1 MNEKINKLSII
12 KPDDWHIHL
21 RENEVLNLVL
31 PHTVKNFAR
40 CIAMPNLNK
49 PIIDYSAAKKY
60 SDLIIKKANT
70 KNFRVFV
77 PYYLNHNIDL
87 KNFEIGIKQNY
98 FFGAKLYPSN
108 STTNSKFG
116 VNNLEKIYPALEIL
130 QENNSPLLIHAEKVD
145 EKISI
150 FDREKYFIDNELQE
164 ILKRFQNLKI
174 VIEHISSE
182 YGAQFVNDS
191 SHPIASTVTLH
202 HMLLTKKDVFNGD
215 TNPHHYCMPVV
226 KNEKDLIALR
236 KFACSG
242 NKKFFLGTDSA
253 PHDLKYK
260 EGTNNIKAGIYTSPI
275 AIEMYTSIF
284 EEENSLNNLET
295 FSSINGANF
304 YDLPLNSHKINI
316 EKVNWINP
324 DFTEDSKIKIKNF
337 MGGQKIKWKVVSN

>member
-1 MNEKINKLSII
+1 MTTSIKIIQ
-12 KPDDWHIHL
+12 PDDWHVHF
-21 RENEVLNLVL
+21 REDEMLKVVTKYSSRVNR
-31 PHTVKNFAR
+31 R
-40 CIAMPNLNK
+40 CIAMPNTSN
-49 PIIDYSAAKKY
+49 PITSSDQASAYKK
-60 SDLIIKKANT
+60 LIESNSY
-70 KNFRVFV
+70 NE
-77 PYYLNHNIDL
+77 
-87 KNFEIGIKQNY
+87 NFEALIPCYLTDSLNLNDFTFALQNNI
-98 FFGAKLYPSN
+98 FVGGKLYPN
-108 STTNSKFG
+108 NATTNSQHG
-116 VNNLEKIYPALEIL
+116 VNDIKKIYNIFEILEK
-130 QENNSPLLIHAEKVD
+130 ENRVLLIHGELNRD
-145 EKISI
+145 DIDI